1 MKRPTKLTTRPRPI
15 RLKDLPARIVLAKD
29 SDPTSLSF
37 SIEPYLVPDGGA
49 DVRPFR
55 RKPPTR

>member
-1 MKRPTKLTTRPRPI
+1 MKRPTKLSSRPRPI
-15 RLKDLPARIVLAKD
+15 RLHDTPARIVLTKD

-37 SIEPYLVPDGGA
+37 SIEPYLVPEGGA